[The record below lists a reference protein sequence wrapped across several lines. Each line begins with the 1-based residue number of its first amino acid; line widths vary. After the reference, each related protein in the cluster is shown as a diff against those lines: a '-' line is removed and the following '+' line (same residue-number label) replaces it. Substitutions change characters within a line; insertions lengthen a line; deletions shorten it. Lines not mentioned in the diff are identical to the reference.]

1 MSDPIIFDERQQRV
15 LGVLIE
21 KSLTTPHSYPLTLN
35 QVVVGCNQK
44 SSRDPVV
51 SWMEDEVDEVLTG
64 LGRAGFATQVHGAG
78 SRVGKWRQELTGRLA
93 LTGQAMAVLAE
104 LLLRGPQ
111 TLGELRTRAS
121 RMKDVPDLSTL
132 EDVLRDLAEH
142 SPPLASRF
150 SPEGVRRGVRWG
162 HLLQSESAIQRQR
175 VAEETGITTTETR
188 PRNETT
194 PQSTETESLNTPSV
208 EPGRLDRLEKL
219 VQELQH
225 RVERLEQVDQ

>member
-1 MSDPIIFDERQQRV
+1 
-15 LGVLIE
+15 
-21 KSLTTPHSYPLTLN
+21 
-35 QVVVGCNQK
+35 
-44 SSRDPVV
+44 
-51 SWMEDEVDEVLTG
+51 MEDEVDEVLTG

-78 SRVGKWRQELTGRLA
+78 SRVGKWRQELTGLLA

-142 SPPLASRF
+142 SPALASRF

-162 HLLQSESAIQRQR
+162 HMLQSESAIQRQR

-188 PRNETT
+188 PRNETS
-194 PQSTETESLNTPSV
+194 PRSTETQPLNTRSA

-219 VQELQH
+219 VQELQY
-225 RVERLEQVDQ
+225 RVERLEQIDQ

>member
-1 MSDPIIFDERQQRV
+1 MAEPIIFDERQQRV

-104 LLLRGPQ
+104 MLLRGPQ

-132 EDVLRDLAEH
+132 DDVLGDLAGH
-142 SPPLASRF
+142 SPPLACRF

-162 HLLQSESAIQRQR
+162 HMLQSESAIQRQR
-175 VAEETGITTTETR
+175 VAEETGITTTEIR
-188 PRNETT
+188 PRPETST
-194 PQSTETESLNTPSV
+194 RSTETQSLTTRPV
-208 EPGRLDRLEKL
+208 EPDRLDRLEKL
-219 VQELQH
+219 VQQLQH
-225 RVERLEQVDQ
+225 RVERLEQTEQ